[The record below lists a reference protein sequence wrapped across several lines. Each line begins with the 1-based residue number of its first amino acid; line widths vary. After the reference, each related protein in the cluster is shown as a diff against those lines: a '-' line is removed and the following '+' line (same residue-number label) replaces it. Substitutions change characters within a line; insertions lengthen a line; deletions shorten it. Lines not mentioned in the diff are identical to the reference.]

1 MIAPETYK
9 RTPAVQLL
17 PSANSA
23 LALARG
29 EPGALWAVLG
39 HTLARALVMAPAG
52 IAAGAVMGVSPK
64 ASVAIVL
71 GAAVGIE
78 IGIIALA
85 MKQAKAF
92 PDGSLQIQPKWT
104 RNEQSTPEETTPL
117 EQAKADKA
125 AKAAKAAAKELPA
138 WMRGEKTDSAAPGFA
153 WA

>member
-1 MIAPETYK
+1 MKLDPQTYN
-9 RTPAVQLL
+9 RAPAVQLL

-23 LALARG
+23 IALARG

-39 HTLARALVMAPAG
+39 HTMARALVMAPAG
-52 IAAGAVMGVSPK
+52 IAAGAVVGVRPG
-64 ASVAIVL
+64 AAVAIVV
-71 GAAVGIE
+71 GAAIGIE

-104 RNEQSTPEETTPL
+104 RNEQSTPDPV

-125 AKAAKAAAKELPA
+125 ASKELPA
-138 WMRGEKTDSAAPGFA
+138 WMRGEKTDSAAAGFA

>member
-9 RTPAVQLL
+9 KAPAVQLL

-29 EPGALWAVLG
+29 EAGALWAVLG

-52 IAAGAVMGVSPK
+52 IAAGAVMGVRPR
-64 ASVAIVL
+64 AAVAIVL

-85 MKQAKAF
+85 MRQAKAQKSSVL
-92 PDGSLQIQPKWT
+92 PMDRP
-104 RNEQSTPEETTPL
+104 PAP
-117 EQAKADKA
+117 AD
-125 AKAAKAAAKELPA
+125 AKEPQALATEPA
-138 WMRGEKTDSAAPGFA
+138 DLQMTSGVHWT
-153 WA
+153 

>member
-1 MIAPETYK
+1 MIASETYK
-9 RTPAVQLL
+9 RAPAVQLL

-23 LALARG
+23 IALARG
-29 EPGALWAVLG
+29 EPGALWAVIG

-85 MKQAKAF
+85 MRQAKAT
-92 PDGSLQIQPKWT
+92 PQATPQAEPEAPAPKAT
-104 RNEQSTPEETTPL
+104 TTETNGLALAAGPL
-117 EQAKADKA
+117 
-125 AKAAKAAAKELPA
+125 
-138 WMRGEKTDSAAPGFA
+138 

>member
-1 MIAPETYK
+1 MKLDPQTYS
-9 RTPAVQLL
+9 RAPAVQLL

-52 IAAGAVMGVSPK
+52 IAAGAVVGVRPG
-64 ASVAIVL
+64 AAVAIVI

-85 MKQAKAF
+85 MKQAKAV
-92 PDGSLQIQPKWT
+92 PA
-104 RNEQSTPEETTPL
+104 
-117 EQAKADKA
+117 QAV
-125 AKAAKAAAKELPA
+125 PA
-138 WMRGEKTDSAAPGFA
+138 EANAAPAQPAPAATGAQMPGTSFA

>member
-9 RTPAVQLL
+9 KAPAVQLL

-52 IAAGAVMGVSPK
+52 IAAGAVMGVRPR
-64 ASVAIVL
+64 AAVAIVL
-71 GAAVGIE
+71 GAAIGIE

-85 MKQAKAF
+85 MRQAKAMKAAERAHE
-92 PDGSLQIQPKWT
+92 PQA
-104 RNEQSTPEETTPL
+104 TPL

-125 AKAAKAAAKELPA
+125 AAAALPD
-138 WMRGEKTDSAAPGFA
+138 WGSSKDENRFA
-153 WA
+153 WT

>member
-1 MIAPETYK
+1 MKLDPQTYN
-9 RTPAVQLL
+9 RAPAVQLL

-23 LALARG
+23 IALARG

-52 IAAGAVMGVSPK
+52 IAAGAVVGVRPG
-64 ASVAIVL
+64 AAVAIVV
-71 GAAVGIE
+71 GAAIGIE

-85 MKQAKAF
+85 MKQAKAQKAGAL
-92 PDGSLQIQPKWT
+92 PMDRPP
-104 RNEQSTPEETTPL
+104 TPADAKEPQ
-117 EQAKADKA
+117 EQAKAD
-125 AKAAKAAAKELPA
+125 KAAAKELPA